1 MKNLA
6 LTLCITLLLA
16 ACSSGSSVSEIPPNI
31 SGLYRGDFESS
42 NERDAGTMILN
53 LAQDEAGVVEGTIQ
67 FEFSET
73 DLTCLRNG
81 TIMGNVNGFAVRLEA
96 ETDAGGMTFQ
106 LTSTDTS
113 LSGTYVTQGG
123 ECSNFSGSGS
133 IVLTRS

>member
-42 NERDAGTMILN
+42 NERDAGTMIMN
-53 LAQDEAGVVEGTIQ
+53 LADDDLGGIQGTLQ

-73 DLTCLRNG
+73 DLTCLVNSTIEG
-81 TIMGNVNGFAVRLEA
+81 TINGFAVRLES
-96 ETDAGGMTFQ
+96 DQDGGLITFQ
-106 LTSTDTS
+106 LTASDTA
-113 LSGTYVTQGG
+113 LTGTYVTSGAP
-123 ECSNFSGSGS
+123 CSNFSGSGS
-133 IVLTRS
+133 ITLTRV